1 MRIYELQVK
10 LAHLMP
16 KAKLAYEV
24 EWSGEL
30 VIKTSIVSED
40 DSDFSELEEAL
51 YELMPDFSLEVD
63 DDGRLYFPTGLQV
76 MGEQLVEFD

>member
-16 KAKLAYEV
+16 QAKLAYEV

-30 VIKTSIVSED
+30 VVKTSIVSED

-51 YELMPDFSLEVD
+51 YELMPDFSLEANDEGLV
-63 DDGRLYFPTGLQV
+63 YITTGLQV
-76 MGEQLVEFD
+76 MGEQLAEFD